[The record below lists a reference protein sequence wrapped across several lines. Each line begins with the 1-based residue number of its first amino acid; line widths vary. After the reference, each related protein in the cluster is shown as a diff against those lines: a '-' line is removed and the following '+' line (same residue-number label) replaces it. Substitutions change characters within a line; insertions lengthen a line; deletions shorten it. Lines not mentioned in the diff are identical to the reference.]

1 MLFRSN
7 ATVGASPWLCP
18 SFPTSCPHRVRHGRI
33 PQPTRHYPR
42 LWIDRPSFGRSRDFN
57 PPDQDAAQH
66 TLRRL
71 RDHGARALQAIPRS
85 VGAERIERDL
95 GVPFIPLNGV
105 VLHRP
110 ARRREPIAKTGRSA
124 PGALR
129 SRHCGSGCA
138 VPPLEIGIQAVE
150 LSPYHAGLAGPC
162 LQCLPTSP
170 ASRACSFPLRL
181 SPSGQPDDPETS
193 LRVPPD

>member
-1 MLFRSN
+1 MNDSQDRFGVSHLAYLAVLVVRPPVSLRR
-7 ATVGASPWLCP
+7 VDGSPVL
-18 SFPTSCPHRVRHGRI
+18 G
-33 PQPTRHYPR
+33 
-42 LWIDRPSFGRSRDFN
+42 L
-57 PPDQDAAQH
+57 
-66 TLRRL
+66 LRRL

-129 SRHCGSGCA
+129 SRHCSSGCA

>member
-1 MLFRSN
+1 MNDSQDRFGVSHLAYLAVLVVRPPVSLRR
-7 ATVGASPWLCP
+7 VDGSPVL
-18 SFPTSCPHRVRHGRI
+18 G
-33 PQPTRHYPR
+33 
-42 LWIDRPSFGRSRDFN
+42 L
-57 PPDQDAAQH
+57 
-66 TLRRL
+66 LRRL

-129 SRHCGSGCA
+129 FRHCSSGCA